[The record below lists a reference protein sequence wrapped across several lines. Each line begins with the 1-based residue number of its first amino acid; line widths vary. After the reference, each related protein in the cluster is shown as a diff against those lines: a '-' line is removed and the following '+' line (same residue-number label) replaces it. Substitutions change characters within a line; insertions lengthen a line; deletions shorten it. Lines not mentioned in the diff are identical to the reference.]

1 MAVDTARRHPDILTL
16 DDVFIVDADVHAH
29 EIPDELAPFTDP
41 AWRKAV
47 ENAAQI
53 PRRYLDVP
61 CYAPGGNGPLPGA
74 ALPGLRGA
82 REEIVW
88 TAEQMRR
95 ELDAFSIDAAVI
107 FPDFFLKI
115 AGIPD
120 PDYAAALARAYHRWI
135 AEKWVDADNDLYGVI
150 VAVHQDP
157 EEAVREIDRWAG
169 HPRFVA
175 VFLPTCQVYPLWGHR
190 RYFKVFEAAQE
201 ANLPV
206 ALHSVSGSSWGFP
219 FNVEQF
225 SSSPPIHTASHVFA
239 MMSNLMSFMES
250 GVPVRFPK
258 LRILFTEAGL
268 TWVPFLRL
276 RLDKEFNENRR
287 TWPFYDDLPSKW
299 IDKMYFATQP
309 IEEPQR
315 SQDLVD
321 LIRVYNGEETTL
333 FASDWPHHD
342 FDHPRAAFEL
352 PLSDDAK
359 RKIMGMN
366 ALNVFPK
373 IKVPIKYQSTRAI
386 PASPSEVQ
394 LKNV

>member
-1 MAVDTARRHPDILTL
+1 MAVETSSRHPASLTL
-16 DDVFIVDADVHAH
+16 DDVFVVDADVHAH
-29 EIPDELAPFTDP
+29 ETPAELAPFTDP

-47 ENAAQI
+47 ENAARV

-61 CYAPGGNGPLPGA
+61 GFASGTGGPLPGA
-74 ALPGLRGA
+74 TLPTLRGA

-95 ELDAFSIDAAVI
+95 ELDQFSIDSAVI

-115 AGIPD
+115 AGSPN
-120 PDYAAALARAYHRWI
+120 PDYAGALARAYHRWI
-135 AEKWVDADNDLYGVI
+135 AEKWVDQDNDLYGVI
-150 VAVHQDP
+150 IAVHQDP
-157 EEAVREIDRWAG
+157 AEAVREIERWAG

-190 RYFKVFEAAQE
+190 RYYKIFEAAQ
-201 ANLPV
+201 AADLPI

-225 SSSPPIHTASHVFA
+225 ISAPPGHTASHVFA
-239 MMSNLMSFMES
+239 MMSNLMSFLEQ

-268 TWVPFLRL
+268 TWVPFLRM

-287 TWPFYDDLPSKW
+287 SWPYYDDVPSKW

-309 IEEPQR
+309 IEEPPR
-315 SQDLVD
+315 GQDLVD
-321 LIRVYNGEETTL
+321 LIRIYNGDDTTV

-352 PLSDDAK
+352 PLSELAK
-359 RKIMGMN
+359 KKIMGTN
-366 ALNVFPK
+366 ALKVFPK
-373 IKVPIKYQSTRAI
+373 IKVPAKYRLSGA
-386 PASPSEVQ
+386 VDG
-394 LKNV
+394 LVG

>member
-1 MAVDTARRHPDILTL
+1 
-16 DDVFIVDADVHAH
+16 
-29 EIPDELAPFTDP
+29 
-41 AWRKAV
+41 
-47 ENAAQI
+47 
-53 PRRYLDVP
+53 
-61 CYAPGGNGPLPGA
+61 
-74 ALPGLRGA
+74 
-82 REEIVW
+82 
-88 TAEQMRR
+88 
-95 ELDAFSIDAAVI
+95 
-107 FPDFFLKI
+107 
-115 AGIPD
+115 
-120 PDYAAALARAYHRWI
+120 
-135 AEKWVDADNDLYGVI
+135 
-150 VAVHQDP
+150 
-157 EEAVREIDRWAG
+157 
-169 HPRFVA
+169 
-175 VFLPTCQVYPLWGHR
+175 
-190 RYFKVFEAAQE
+190 QE

-225 SSSPPIHTASHVFA
+225 SSGPPAHTASHIFA
-239 MMSNLMSFMES
+239 MMSNLMSFLES

-268 TWVPFLRL
+268 SWVPFLRL

>member
-1 MAVDTARRHPDILTL
+1 MAIETSSRPAGPLTL
-16 DDVFIVDADVHAH
+16 NDVFVVDADVHAH
-29 EIPDELAPFTDP
+29 ETPNELAPYTDP
-41 AWRKAV
+41 PWRRAV
-47 ENAAQI
+47 ENAAKI

-61 CYAPGGNGPLPGA
+61 GYAPGGGGPLPGA
-74 ALPGLRGA
+74 VLPNLRGA

-88 TAEQMRR
+88 TADQMRS

-115 AGIPD
+115 AAIPN

-135 AEKWVDADNDLYGVI
+135 AEKWVAEDNDLYGVI
-150 VAVHQDP
+150 IAIHQDP
-157 EEAVREIDRWAG
+157 AEAVREIQRWAG

-190 RYFKVFEAAQE
+190 RYYKIFELAQDLD
-201 ANLPV
+201 LPV

-225 SSSPPIHTASHVFA
+225 TTAPTAHTASHVFA
-239 MMSNLMSFMES
+239 MMSNLMSFIEN

-276 RLDKEFNENRR
+276 RLDKEFTEQRR
-287 TWPFYDDLPSKW
+287 VWPFYDDLPSRW
-299 IDKMYFATQP
+299 IDTMYFATQP
-309 IEEPQR
+309 IEEPPR
-315 SQDLVD
+315 GQDLVD
-321 LIRVYNGEETTL
+321 LIRIYDGEDRTL

-342 FDHPRAAFEL
+342 FDHPRVAFEL
-352 PLSDDAK
+352 PLPDEVK
-359 RKIMGMN
+359 RKIMGLN
-366 ALNVFPK
+366 ALKVFPR
-373 IKVPIKYQSTRAI
+373 IKVPAKYRRSGVAG
-386 PASPSEVQ
+386 
-394 LKNV
+394 